1 MEKYSVKP
9 NKKLKREL
17 LLYGFFM
24 IAFIAIIYFSLDIQ
38 EDLESFI
45 LLSALIVI
53 CYCMFFLI
61 PVFILQENYQKY
73 NKRTELILLEDHI
86 IINKEVIKIESI
98 KEVNIYATY
107 QHFSGYTGAATLTY
121 NEYFYYLEIITNNTR
136 HILTSL
142 LGSDIDKKFN
152 EYYPNLTF
160 NKIKRFPLVKQG
172 DF

>member
-9 NKKLKREL
+9 NKKLNREL
-17 LLYGFFM
+17 LLYGFCL
-24 IAFIAIIYFSLDIQ
+24 FIFIVIIYFSLDMQ
-38 EDLESFI
+38 EDLELFI

-53 CYCMFFLI
+53 CYCIFFLI

-107 QHFSGYTGAATLTY
+107 QYFNGGAGAATLTY
-121 NEYFYYLEIITNNTR
+121 NEYFYYLEIVTNKSKY
-136 HILTSL
+136 ILTSL
-142 LGSDIDKKFN
+142 LGIELEKKIKN
-152 EYYPNLTF
+152 AYPELTF
-160 NKIKRFPLVKQG
+160 SKKVKWFPLVK
-172 DF
+172 